1 MDTGFG
7 QSCRG
12 YFLLKYLGYPRV
24 KVLHGGLQGWLAHG
38 YELTI
43 EESTPMPAQFPCAEH
58 AEPVLVNKYQMLEEM
73 QQKQQ
78 GAVKVSSG
86 EPVVRGSNI
95 SIREVATRHL
105 MGDTIDQLK
114 HRFPQLN
121 PGQLFGA
128 LAYYYDHADEID
140 SLIAAKRAARA
151 AASPATHVS
160 SLADAD
166 MRPEG

>member
-1 MDTGFG
+1 MAILTNLDAIRGTGLDDMI
-7 QSCRG
+7 R
-12 YFLLKYLGYPRV
+12 RV
-24 KVLHGGLQGWLAHG
+24 HLDKEDFV
-38 YELTI
+38 I
-43 EESTPMPAQFPCAEH
+43 EDQTMSVAA
-58 AEPVLVNKYQMLEEM
+58 VIDINKYQMLEEM

-151 AASPATHVS
+151 AAGPATHVS
-160 SLADAD
+160 SPADAD